1 MPFIGNKPSAVPLT
15 SADIADGII
24 TSAKIVDGTIVNADI
39 NASSA
44 IALSK
49 LSTTGTADATTFL
62 RGDGAYTA
70 VSSDYVLLATTD
82 ITSSTA
88 SVSFDGYYSS
98 TYKNYKIIIANLS
111 PVSIAGIRFRF
122 RRSNA
127 DVTATNYSGHMNRG
141 YWREGGGSGVASA
154 GQVWPGTGPAYGWII
169 SEDMSGTSSQAAHSE
184 ITIFDPLSTAYMKHI
199 YHNSIVYTDSGYASV
214 YNGIYFHNQ
223 ATSAMSGITFYPS
236 TGNIVNGNFKL
247 YGIK

>member
-1 MPFIGNKPSAVPLT
+1 MPYTGNKPSAVPLT

-70 VSSDYVLLATTD
+70 VSSDYVLLASTD
-82 ITSSTA
+82 ASSSA
-88 SVSFDGYYSS
+88 SVSFDGYFSS
-98 TYKNYKIIIANLS
+98 TYKNYVINFSYMIPSTSSL
-111 PVSIAGIRFRF
+111 PRIRY

-127 DVTATNYSGHMNRG
+127 DVTASNYWIIANGLYGSSSVSDWNTLFGSNNDSNFIHSQNISTTASNGGITGSLMIYDPLNTTSYKTINFQFGSRDTNNWYT
-141 YWREGGGSGVASA
+141 SA
-154 GQVWPGTGPAYGWII
+154 GSMQLRDAT
-169 SEDMSGTSSQAAHSE
+169 
-184 ITIFDPLSTAYMKHI
+184 TAI
-199 YHNSIVYTDSGYASV
+199 
-214 YNGIYFHNQ
+214 
-223 ATSAMSGITFYPS
+223 SGITFYYS
-236 TGNIVNGNFKL
+236 SGNIASGNFKL

>member
-15 SADIADGII
+15 SADITDGII

-49 LSTTGTADATTFL
+49 LSTTGTASSSNYL
-62 RGDGAYTA
+62 RGDGAWTA

-82 ITSSTA
+82 ASSSA
-88 SVSFDGYYSS
+88 SVSFDGYFSS
-98 TYKNYKIIIANLS
+98 TYKNYKLFISNAIPTGASNYVPSL
-111 PVSIAGIRFRF
+111 RF

-127 DVTATNYSGHMNRG
+127 DITTSNY
-141 YWREGGGSGVASA
+141 YGSA
-154 GQVWPGTGPAYGWII
+154 
-169 SEDMSGTSSQAAHSE
+169 SQAYAAGANTAGDFPSSLINMVKDSSVAGNNNYGFSAE
-184 ITIFDPLSTAYMKHI
+184 ITIFDALSTSKYKMITGIGAYL
-199 YHNSIVYTDSGYASV
+199 YSTTRWYVTSFSGTL
-214 YNGIYFHNQ
+214 ID
-223 ATSAMSGITFYPS
+223 ATTALSGITYLHA
-236 TGNIVNGNFKL
+236 GAENITTGNFKL